1 MTPKNAIA
9 LLVQTVFVL
18 RMPVLTML
26 ALAVGLTLPS
36 EAGEKTYTA
45 GDIIAHFAAAGDEPV
60 TRGLCVGSDEE
71 CGRAEK
77 KAPSFDLEINFAKD
91 SAELDPDAQGKLLQ
105 FSLALRD
112 PRLQNLRFAVEGF
125 TDASGPARHNLTLS
139 ERRAQSVTGFLAEL
153 GIEPSRLEAKGYG
166 ATRMRQPD
174 PYDPLNRRVE
184 TRIIR

>member
-1 MTPKNAIA
+1 MRPMHAIA
-9 LLVQTVFVL
+9 LLVPRCVVFIMLVFALVL
-18 RMPVLTML
+18 PR
-26 ALAVGLTLPS
+26 PS
-36 EAGEKTYTA
+36 QAGEKGYTA
-45 GDIIAHFAAAGDEPV
+45 GDIIAHFAAGGDEPI

-71 CGRAEK
+71 CGTADRK
-77 KAPSFDLEINFAKD
+77 KAPPAFDLEINFAKD

-125 TDASGPARHNLTLS
+125 TDASGPARHNLALS

-153 GIEPSRLEAKGYG
+153 GIQPSRLEAIGYG

>member
-125 TDASGPARHNLTLS
+125 TDASGPARTS
-139 ERRAQSVTGFLAEL
+139 PCPSG
-153 GIEPSRLEAKGYG
+153 GPSRSPAFWQSS
-166 ATRMRQPD
+166 ASS
-174 PYDPLNRRVE
+174 RRGSRRRDMARRGCASR
-184 TRIIR
+184 TPTIR